1 VSSPSEYVLSVDDPD
16 LDRLIAGQHHDPH
29 HILGGHLV
37 QDADGNDHAVIR
49 GWRPG
54 AAAMT
59 VITEGQRVPMRPVHP
74 AGVFAGVLKGSV
86 IPDYLLEVAYPDGT
100 VVTAADPYRFWPTL
114 GPLDLHLLA
123 EGRHEGLWRHLGA
136 QVRVHQGTAGTS
148 FAVWAP
154 GAQAVRV
161 VGDFNAWDGR
171 LHPMRALGSSGVWEI
186 FLPGVGPGA
195 HYKFEVVSQHGQLSL
210 RADPFAFATEV
221 PPSNASVVTQSTYKW
236 HDAAWFAERAAAD
249 LLHAPVS
256 IYECHLGSWRH
267 VRDGDE
273 WRSLTYR
280 ETADVLPEY
289 LTGLGFTHVEFLPV
303 AEHPFSGSW
312 GYQVTGYYAPTARFG
327 TPDDFRYLVDR
338 LHEAGIGVIVDWVVG
353 HFPKDDWALARFD
366 GTALYEHADPRL
378 GEHPDWGTLVFNYG
392 RHEVR
397 NFLLAN
403 ALYWIEEFHL
413 DGLRVDAVASML
425 YLDYSRREGEWIT
438 NRFGGRENL
447 EAIDFIR
454 EFNEVVY
461 RHHPSVMLVAE
472 ESTSWPAVS
481 RPTYLGGLGF
491 GFKWNMGW
499 MNDTLVY
506 FSKDPIHRR
515 YHHHELTFALLYA
528 FTENFILPL
537 SHDEVVHGK
546 GSLLSRMP
554 GDRWQK
560 FGNLRALL
568 AWMWAHPGRQLL
580 FMGGEIGQSEEW
592 RHDRSVDWHL
602 LQYPEHA
609 GVQAMVRALNTVYRR
624 EPALWAQDF
633 DWTGFRWIDPNDAD
647 NSVLSFLRFP
657 KADGRTVACVANLTP
672 VLRSG
677 YRVGL
682 PQPGRWAEIFNS
694 DSSEFAGSN
703 ALTGDVEAEAVPW
716 NDLDYSAELTLPP
729 LGVVWLAYEP
739 VTEADLALEPEAE
752 DRQATEPDAEDR
764 PAPEPETED
773 NQAPEPET

>member
-37 QDADGNDHAVIR
+37 QDADGHDHVVIR

-54 AAAMT
+54 ATAMT
-59 VITEGQRVPMRPVHP
+59 ILTGNQRVPMLPVHP
-74 AGVFAGVLKGSV
+74 AGVFAGVLGGTA
-86 IPDYLLEVAYPDGT
+86 IPDYLLEVAYPDGM
-100 VVTAADPYRFWPTL
+100 VVTIADPYSFWPTL

-136 QVRVHQGTAGTS
+136 HLRVHQGTAGTS

-154 GAQAVRV
+154 GARAVRV
-161 VGDFNAWDGR
+161 VGDFNSWDGR
-171 LHPMRALGSSGVWEI
+171 LHPMRTLGSSGVWEI
-186 FLPGVGPGA
+186 FLPGVAPGA
-195 HYKFEVVSQHGQLSL
+195 HYKFEVVGEHGQLSL

-221 PPSNASVVTQSTYKW
+221 PPSNASVVTQSTYEW
-236 HDAAWFAERAAAD
+236 QDAAWFAERAAAD

-267 VRDGDE
+267 TKDGDG
-273 WRSLTYR
+273 WRPLTYR
-280 ETADVLPEY
+280 EVADILPGY
-289 LTGLGFTHVEFLPV
+289 LTDLGFTHVEFLPV

-366 GTALYEHADPRL
+366 GSALYEHADPRM

-425 YLDYSRREGEWIT
+425 YLDYSRREGEWVT

-461 RHHPSVMLVAE
+461 RHHPSAMLVAE

-506 FSKDPIHRR
+506 FGKDPIHRR

-554 GDRWQK
+554 GDRWQQ
-560 FGNLRALL
+560 FANLRALL
-568 AWMWAHPGRQLL
+568 AWMWAHPGRPLL
-580 FMGGEIGQSEEW
+580 FMGGEIGQNDEW

-602 LQYPEHA
+602 LDHPEHA

-624 EPALWAQDF
+624 EPALWEQDF

-657 KADGRTVACVANLTP
+657 VAGGRPVACVANLTP
-672 VLRSG
+672 VLRYG

-682 PQPGRWAEIFNS
+682 PESGRWVEIFNS
-694 DSSEFAGSN
+694 DRPEFGGSN
-703 ALTGDVEAEAVPW
+703 ALTGDIEAEPVAW
-716 NDLDYSAELTLPP
+716 NDLEYSAELTLPP
-729 LGVVWLAYEP
+729 LGVVWLAHEP
-739 VTEADLALEPEAE
+739 VTDADSGAEADQ
-752 DRQATEPDAEDR
+752 D
-764 PAPEPETED
+764 PEPETEA

>member
-1 VSSPSEYVLSVDDPD
+1 
-16 LDRLIAGQHHDPH
+16 
-29 HILGGHLV
+29 
-37 QDADGNDHAVIR
+37 
-49 GWRPG
+49 
-54 AAAMT
+54 MT
-59 VITEGQRVPMRPVHP
+59 VLAGEQRIPMHCVHP
-74 AGVFAGVLKGSV
+74 AGVFAGVLEGTA

-100 VVTAADPYRFWPTL
+100 VVTIADPYRFWPTL

-186 FLPGVGPGA
+186 FLPGVGSRRSLQVRG
-195 HYKFEVVSQHGQLSL
+195 GQPARAAEPAGGSL
-210 RADPFAFATEV
+210 RLRHRGTAVQRPAWSPRAQYEW
-221 PPSNASVVTQSTYKW
+221 Q
-236 HDAAWFAERAAAD
+236 DAAWFAERAATD

-256 IYECHLGSWRH
+256 IYECHLGSWRQTQ
-267 VRDGDE
+267 DGDG
-273 WRSLTYR
+273 WRPLTYR
-280 ETADVLPEY
+280 ETADILPGY
-289 LTGLGFTHVEFLPV
+289 LTDLGFTHVEFLPV

-366 GTALYEHADPRL
+366 GSALYEHADPRL

-425 YLDYSRREGEWIT
+425 YLDYSRREGEWVT

-447 EAIDFIR
+447 EAIDFIK
-454 EFNEVVY
+454 EVNEVVY
-461 RHHPSVMLVAE
+461 RHHPSAMLVAE

-506 FSKDPIHRR
+506 FGKDPIHRR

-554 GDRWQK
+554 GDRWQQ
-560 FGNLRALL
+560 FANLRALL
-568 AWMWAHPGRQLL
+568 AWMWAHPGRPLL
-580 FMGGEIGQSEEW
+580 FMGGEIGQNDEW

-602 LQYPEHA
+602 LDLSRARGRAGPGPGAQHRLPPGACPVGAGLRLDRLPLDRPERRGQQRA
-609 GVQAMVRALNTVYRR
+609 VVSPVPGVRRAHHRLRGEPHPGAAPRLPRRAPPARALGGDLQLRQLGVRR
-624 EPALWAQDF
+624 QQRPDRRRHGRGDQLERPGL
-633 DWTGFRWIDPNDAD
+633 
-647 NSVLSFLRFP
+647 LRR
-657 KADGRTVACVANLTP
+657 ADGAAAGRGVAGP
-672 VLRSG
+672 
-677 YRVGL
+677 RVRG
-682 PQPGRWAEIFNS
+682 PAAARRGPS
-694 DSSEFAGSN
+694 DHAAG
-703 ALTGDVEAEAVPW
+703 G
-716 NDLDYSAELTLPP
+716 
-729 LGVVWLAYEP
+729 
-739 VTEADLALEPEAE
+739 
-752 DRQATEPDAEDR
+752 
-764 PAPEPETED
+764 
-773 NQAPEPET
+773 

>member
-1 VSSPSEYVLSVDDPD
+1 
-16 LDRLIAGQHHDPH
+16 
-29 HILGGHLV
+29 
-37 QDADGNDHAVIR
+37 
-49 GWRPG
+49 
-54 AAAMT
+54 MT
-59 VITEGQRVPMRPVHP
+59 
-74 AGVFAGVLKGSV
+74 KS
-86 IPDYLLEVAYPDGT
+86 D
-100 VVTAADPYRFWPTL
+100 DPYRYWPTL
-114 GPLDLHLLA
+114 GALDLHLLA

-136 QVRVHQGTAGTS
+136 QVRVHQGTPGTS

-161 VGDFNAWDGR
+161 VGDFNGWDGR
-171 LHPMRALGSSGVWEI
+171 LNPMRALGSSGVWEI
-186 FLPGVGPGA
+186 FLPEVGPGA
-195 HYKFEVVSQHGQLSL
+195 HYKFEVVTAQGQLSL

-221 PPSNASVVTQSTYKW
+221 PPATASVVTQSRHKW
-236 HDAAWFAERAAAD
+236 QDEAWFAKQAATD
-249 LLHAPVS
+249 VLHSPVS
-256 IYECHLGSWRH
+256 VYECHLGSWRL
-267 VRDGDE
+267 VKDGDQ

-280 ETADVLPEY
+280 EMADALPGY
-289 LTGLGFTHVEFLPV
+289 LTDLGFTHVEFLPV

-327 TPDDFRYLVDR
+327 TPDDFRHLVDR
-338 LHEAGIGVIVDWVVG
+338 LHEAGIGVLVDWVVG

-378 GEHPDWGTLVFNYG
+378 GEHQDWGTLVFNYG

-403 ALYWIEEFHL
+403 ALFWIEEFHI

-438 NRFGGRENL
+438 NRFGGLENL

-506 FSKDPIHRR
+506 FAKNPIYRR
-515 YHHHELTFALLYA
+515 HHHHELTFALLYA

-546 GSLLSRMP
+546 GSLLSKMP
-554 GDRWQK
+554 GDRWQQ
-560 FGNLRALL
+560 FANLRALL
-568 AWMWAHPGRQLL
+568 AWMWAHPGRPLL
-580 FMGGEIGQSEEW
+580 FMGGEIGQNDEW
-592 RHDRSVDWHL
+592 RHDASVDWHL
-602 LQYPEHA
+602 LEYPEHA
-609 GVQAMVRALNTVYRR
+609 GVQALVRALNDVYRQ
-624 EPALWAQDF
+624 EPALWEQDF

-657 KADGRTVACVANLTP
+657 VSSGRTIACVANLTP
-672 VLRSG
+672 VPRAG

-682 PQPGRWAEIFNS
+682 PQPGRWVEILNS
-694 DSSEFAGSN
+694 DSAKFGGSN
-703 ALTGDVEAEAVPW
+703 ATVGDVTAEAVGW
-716 NDLDYSAELTLPP
+716 NDLDHSAELTLPP
-729 LGVVWLAYEP
+729 LSVVWLAH
-739 VTEADLALEPEAE
+739 
-752 DRQATEPDAEDR
+752 
-764 PAPEPETED
+764 EPETGPAFGELQ
-773 NQAPEPET
+773 QAQDPGEGSGSPPAGGASPAV

>member
-1 VSSPSEYVLSVDDPD
+1 
-16 LDRLIAGQHHDPH
+16 
-29 HILGGHLV
+29 
-37 QDADGNDHAVIR
+37 
-49 GWRPG
+49 
-54 AAAMT
+54 M
-59 VITEGQRVPMRPVHP
+59 
-74 AGVFAGVLKGSV
+74 
-86 IPDYLLEVAYPDGT
+86 
-100 VVTAADPYRFWPTL
+100 
-114 GPLDLHLLA
+114 
-123 EGRHEGLWRHLGA
+123 
-136 QVRVHQGTAGTS
+136 
-148 FAVWAP
+148 
-154 GAQAVRV
+154 
-161 VGDFNAWDGR
+161 
-171 LHPMRALGSSGVWEI
+171 
-186 FLPGVGPGA
+186 
-195 HYKFEVVSQHGQLSL
+195 
-210 RADPFAFATEV
+210 
-221 PPSNASVVTQSTYKW
+221 
-236 HDAAWFAERAAAD
+236 
-249 LLHAPVS
+249 
-256 IYECHLGSWRH
+256 
-267 VRDGDE
+267 
-273 WRSLTYR
+273 
-280 ETADVLPEY
+280 
-289 LTGLGFTHVEFLPV
+289 

-338 LHEAGIGVIVDWVVG
+338 LHEAGIGVLVDWVVG

-403 ALYWIEEFHL
+403 ALYWIEEFHV

-447 EAIDFIR
+447 EAIDFIK
-454 EFNEVVY
+454 EVNEVVY
-461 RHHPSVMLVAE
+461 RHHPSAMLVAE

-506 FSKDPIHRR
+506 FGKDPIHRR

-554 GDRWQK
+554 GDRWQQ
-560 FGNLRALL
+560 FANLRALL
-568 AWMWAHPGRQLL
+568 AWMWAHPGRPLL
-580 FMGGEIGQSEEW
+580 FMGGEIGQNDEW

-602 LQYPEHA
+602 LDYPEHA

-624 EPALWAQDF
+624 EPALWEQDF

-657 KADGRTVACVANLTP
+657 VSGGRTVACVANLTP
-672 VLRSG
+672 VLRHG

-682 PQPGRWAEIFNS
+682 PRVRALGGDLQLGQLGVRRQQRPHRRHRGRANRLERSGILRRADAAAAGRGVAGPRARYRCGLRGRGRPGPRTGDRSQPGP
-694 DSSEFAGSN
+694 G
-703 ALTGDVEAEAVPW
+703 TGD
-716 NDLDYSAELTLPP
+716 L
-729 LGVVWLAYEP
+729 
-739 VTEADLALEPEAE
+739 
-752 DRQATEPDAEDR
+752 DR
-764 PAPEPETED
+764 PGPRTGDHAAD
-773 NQAPEPET
+773 G